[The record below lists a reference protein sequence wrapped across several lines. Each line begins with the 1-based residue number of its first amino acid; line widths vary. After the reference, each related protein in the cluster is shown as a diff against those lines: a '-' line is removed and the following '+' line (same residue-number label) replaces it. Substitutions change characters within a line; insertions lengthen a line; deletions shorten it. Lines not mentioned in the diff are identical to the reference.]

1 MPVLDKRIYY
11 YSSGSSWTWGRWILF
26 ALLIV
31 GLAAL
36 IFGTNVRRRRRGAQP
51 IVGTSWLAPPPSY
64 GQAAAQNNNYNPN
77 NPQMSQQPLP
87 LYTENVNQNDMG
99 YYDSEGK
106 FIPTS
111 PQNAY
116 YEGFPLSEQQQQQ
129 QQQHAASTT
138 GVAPGNPGSS
148 TSTTPV
154 VHDDRTG
161 ESQDIY
167 VERPEPAITSQP
179 KV

>member
-99 YYDSEGK
+99 YYDSEVVYYILQLGLQ
-106 FIPTS
+106 FFHASSFLLFTQFPS
-111 PQNAY
+111 AFSFHLESRDNPNYLNARAKK
-116 YEGFPLSEQQQQQ
+116 G
-129 QQQHAASTT
+129 
-138 GVAPGNPGSS
+138 
-148 TSTTPV
+148 
-154 VHDDRTG
+154 
-161 ESQDIY
+161 
-167 VERPEPAITSQP
+167 
-179 KV
+179 